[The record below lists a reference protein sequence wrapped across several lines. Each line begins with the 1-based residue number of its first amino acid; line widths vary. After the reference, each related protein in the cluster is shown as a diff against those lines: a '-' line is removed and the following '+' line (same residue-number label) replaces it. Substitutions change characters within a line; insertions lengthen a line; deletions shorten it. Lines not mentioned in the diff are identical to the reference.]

1 MTRNSGTHYI
11 PKVMFPVLHSFARGM
26 LLRFILSQ
34 PATLNFHSVVPL
46 GITCAFYVRKLK

>member
-11 PKVMFPVLHSFARGM
+11 PKVMFPVLHSFAFGM
-26 LLRFILSQ
+26 LLRFIPSQ